1 MSRLKPYR
9 HPRDIP
15 AALHLT
21 AERHSFGPV
30 LAAIIAVV
38 IFQLS
43 APDTALTR
51 IVTVALQSSVVLLAL
66 RAAGAHPR
74 LFRVGVW
81 VVGALLALAI
91 VSEPFADFGPGV
103 VRIISIALI
112 LITPLAVMGG
122 VVRELEEDGHVTV
135 QTVLCGLCLY
145 LLLGLAFSFVY
156 AALDELG
163 RESFFAQRIDGTP
176 NDFLYFSMVTLTTTG
191 YGDFTAQT
199 ELGRTLAVTEALL
212 GQIYLVTVLAV
223 IVSNVR
229 RRQAGEAQR

>member
-1 MSRLKPYR
+1 VARLKPYR

-21 AERHSFGPV
+21 APRHGFGPV
-30 LAAIIAVV
+30 LGMIIAVLV
-38 IFQLS
+38 FQLS
-43 APDTALTR
+43 SPDTQLSR
-51 IVTVALQSSVVLLAL
+51 VITVILQSSVVLLAL
-66 RAAGAHPR
+66 RSAGAHPN
-74 LFRVGVW
+74 LFK
-81 VVGALLALAI
+81 VGAWIVGTLTALAV

-103 VRIISIALI
+103 TRVISVMLI

-122 VVRELEEDGHVTV
+122 VVRELEEDGRVTV
-135 QTVLCGLCLY
+135 QTVICGLCLY
-145 LLLGLAFSFVY
+145 LLLGLAFAFVY
-156 AALDELG
+156 AALDEISSQ
-163 RESFFAQRIDGTP
+163 SFFAQKVDGTP

-229 RRQAGEAQR
+229 RRTS

>member
-1 MSRLKPYR
+1 VPRLKPYR

-21 AERHSFGPV
+21 APRRSFGPV
-30 LAAIIAVV
+30 LGMIIAVL

-43 APDTALTR
+43 SPDTQLSR
-51 IVTVALQSSVVLLAL
+51 VITVVLQSSVVLLAL
-66 RAAGAHPR
+66 RSAGAHPS
-74 LFRVGVW
+74 LFRAGVW
-81 VVGALLALAI
+81 IVGGLLVLAI
-91 VSEPFADFGPGV
+91 LSDPFADLGPEVTGV
-103 VRIISIALI
+103 ISVALI
-112 LITPLAVMGG
+112 LVTPLAVVGG

-145 LLLGLAFSFVY
+145 LLLGLTFAFIY
-156 AALDELG
+156 AAVSDLSNDP
-163 RESFFAQRIDGTP
+163 FFAEKVAGTP
-176 NDFLYFSMVTLTTTG
+176 NDYLYFSLTTLTTTG

-199 ELGRTLAVTEALL
+199 EFGRALSVTEALL

-229 RRQAGEAQR
+229 RRMPGQDRT

>member
-1 MSRLKPYR
+1 VARLKPFR

-21 AERHSFGPV
+21 APRHSFGPV
-30 LAAIIAVV
+30 LAMIIAVLV
-38 IFQLS
+38 FQLS
-43 APDTALTR
+43 SPDTELSR
-51 IVTVALQSSVVLLAL
+51 IITVILQSSVVLLAL
-66 RAAGAHPR
+66 RAAGAHPN
-74 LFRVGVW
+74 LFKVGAW
-81 VVGALLALAI
+81 VVGTLTVLAI
-91 VSEPFADFGPGV
+91 VSEPVADFGSEV
-103 VRIISIALI
+103 IRVISVLLI

-145 LLLGLAFSFVY
+145 LLLGLAFAFVY
-156 AALDELG
+156 AALDDI
-163 RESFFAQRIDGTP
+163 SSTAFFAQKVAGTP

-229 RRQAGEAQR
+229 RRTTYR